1 MSIETG
7 NQLQDLSGDDIFG
20 TVTCK
25 ECHTFWVKEFVP
37 EFCTK
42 CGTRVSVVRGK
53 GCEELFA
60 IAERGNIT
68 LKIVSCPH
76 CGERYLKNG
85 CPEKCF
91 RCWYDLRSPGLA
103 HWVIRKFRRLLRH

>member
-20 TVTCK
+20 TVICK
-25 ECHTFWVKEFVP
+25 ECHTVWAREFVP

-42 CGTRVSVVRGK
+42 CGTRVSTVRGE
-53 GCEELFA
+53 GFEELVGL
-60 IAERGNIT
+60 AERVNT
-68 LKIVSCPH
+68 PVKIVSCPH
-76 CGERYLKNG
+76 CGERYFNKG

-91 RCWYDLRSPGLA
+91 RCWNDLRSPGLA
-103 HWVIRKFRRLLRH
+103 HWVIRAFRRLLHF

>member
-7 NQLQDLSGDDIFG
+7 SQLQEFSDEGIFG
-20 TVTCK
+20 TVICK
-25 ECHTFWVKEFVP
+25 ECHTIWTREFVP
-37 EFCTK
+37 EFCTT
-42 CGTRVSVVRGK
+42 CGIRVSAVRGE
-53 GCEELFA
+53 GCEELFGL
-60 IAERGNIT
+60 AERGNIP

-91 RCWYDLRSPGLA
+91 RCWNDLRSPGLA
-103 HWVIRKFRRLLRH
+103 HRVIRAFRRLLHF